1 MRSGPLASDAGL
13 SLVEIMVALFIVG
26 LTSSF
31 VILSIPRSPTPLHE
45 AQSLFEDQVRMA
57 REAAM
62 MSGSAYGVALE
73 DHTLNPLIFRNG
85 EWQAPPASTRLLTV
99 QLPEA
104 VELERTDIIEPRS
117 VAFSLDDEPE
127 PLRPDIWFDPSGIA
141 ETAVIEMRHK
151 GGLVRFSVQ
160 RDGGLDVIR
169 SRR

>member
-73 DHTLNPLIFRNG
+73 DHTLSPLIFRNG
-85 EWQAPPASTRLLTV
+85 EWQAPPASL
-99 QLPEA
+99 
-104 VELERTDIIEPRS
+104 S
-117 VAFSLDDEPE
+117 MFGNS
-127 PLRPDIWFDPSGIA
+127 SGRCCHYGQGCMIQHA
-141 ETAVIEMRHK
+141 T
-151 GGLVRFSVQ
+151 
-160 RDGGLDVIR
+160 
-169 SRR
+169 